1 MYISASNILLTEYLT
16 ECVIVSH
23 VMFQFKG
30 RGVKDREK
38 KRERERGEG
47 SEE

>member
-16 ECVIVSH
+16 ESVIVSH

-38 KRERERGEG
+38 KKRERERGGE
-47 SEE
+47 